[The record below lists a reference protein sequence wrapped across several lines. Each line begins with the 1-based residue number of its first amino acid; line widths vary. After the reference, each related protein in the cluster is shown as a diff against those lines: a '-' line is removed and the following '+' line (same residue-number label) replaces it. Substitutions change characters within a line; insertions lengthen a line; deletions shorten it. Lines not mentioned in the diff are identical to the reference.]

1 MKKIRR
7 ILLLS
12 FVGIGLL
19 FLLASVMAEV
29 WFSAASA
36 GMTTVTGVI
45 EELGVFRRGMP
56 TVAYTVEGETYRLY
70 SNVSLPRFQV
80 GGEYPLLVDPAN
92 PARVMDPMLHTIS
105 VVFFGVGGV
114 MMLVGAACHVLLMR
128 KERQLELMRACGL
141 RAEGVV
147 TRVYQ
152 NHSVKF
158 NRRSPWVVEAECLH
172 PNTREKLT
180 AKSPW
185 LWETRLQ
192 PGDRAT
198 IFIDAMTGKSMV
210 DVEEA

>member
-7 ILLLS
+7 ILTLS
-12 FVGIGLL
+12 FCGMGLL
-19 FLLASVMAEV
+19 FLLASVVAEV

-70 SNVSLPRFQV
+70 SNVSLPHFRLGAPYDV
-80 GGEYPLLVDPAN
+80 LVDPSN
-92 PARVMDPMLHTIS
+92 PARAMDPNLRLIS

-128 KERQLELMRACGL
+128 KERQLDLLRATGVK
-141 RAEGVV
+141 AEGVV

-198 IFIDAMTGKSMV
+198 IFIDPMTGKSMV

>member
-7 ILLLS
+7 ILTLC
-12 FVGIGLL
+12 FCGLGL
-19 FLLASVMAEV
+19 IFMLAGAGVEV
-29 WFSAASA
+29 WLGAASA
-36 GMTTVTGVI
+36 GMEPVTGVI
-45 EELGVFRRGMP
+45 EDIGLFRQGKP
-56 TVAYTVEGETYRLY
+56 TVGYTVDGQTYRLY
-70 SNVSLPRFQV
+70 SSVSLPRFHV

-92 PARVMDPMLHTIS
+92 PARVMDPMLHIIS

-192 PGDRAT
+192 PGDRVDVYVDT
-198 IFIDAMTGKSMV
+198 LTGKRMV
-210 DVEEA
+210 DVEDV

>member
-7 ILLLS
+7 ILTLS
-12 FVGIGLL
+12 FCGIGLL
-19 FLLASVMAEV
+19 FLLASVVAEV

-70 SNVSLPRFQV
+70 SNVSLPHFRLGAPYDV
-80 GGEYPLLVDPAN
+80 LVDPSN
-92 PARVMDPMLHTIS
+92 PARAMDPNLRLIS
-105 VVFFGVGGV
+105 VVFAVVG
-114 MMLVGAACHVLLMR
+114 LVLAALGAVCHVFLMH
-128 KERQLELMRACGL
+128 KSRQLELLRATGVK
-141 RAEGVV
+141 AEGVV

-198 IFIDAMTGKSMV
+198 IFIDPMTGKSMV